1 MAKDLRVLVV
11 DDSAIYRS
19 LVQGCLREIDG
30 VECVG
35 AAHDGRDAIA
45 KVRELQPDV
54 VLLDVEMPVMSGV
67 EAIPELFETNADL
80 GIIMVSSL
88 TTKGADVTLE
98 ALQLGA
104 LDFVTK
110 PQVKAGEDGFAALR
124 DPLDRVIATF
134 RESRKHHGAAPQ
146 APAAA
151 RKKGKTPI
159 VDAVAI
165 GVSTGGPS
173 ALSELIPSL
182 PGDLRVPVL
191 VVQHMPARFTAS
203 LAESLDRKSKL
214 RVAEAQDGQ
223 ILRAAEV
230 LIAPGGHHLTVAG
243 SDAEP
248 HVLFRDDDPV
258 NSFRPSVDVLFR
270 SLRVAFEGR
279 VLCAVMT
286 GMGNDGY
293 QGVCEI
299 REAGGYCLAQD
310 QASCAVYGMPR
321 AVVEGGQADEVVALE
336 DLAKRIVEIVS
347 KR

>member
-1 MAKDLRVLVV
+1 MAEDLKVLVV

-35 AAHDGRDAIA
+35 AAHDGRDAIT
-45 KVRELQPDV
+45 KTRELRPDV

-67 EAIPELFETNADL
+67 EALPDLFEIDKDL
-80 GIIMVSSL
+80 GVIMVSSL
-88 TTKGADVTLE
+88 TTKGADVTME

-110 PQVKAGEDGFAALR
+110 PQVKAGEDGLAALR
-124 DPLDRVIATF
+124 DPLARVIATF
-134 RESRKHHGAAPQ
+134 RESRRHRDAAK
-146 APAAA
+146 APASRA
-151 RKKGKTPI
+151 RRGKAPV

-223 ILRAAEV
+223 VLRAAEV
-230 LIAPGGHHLTVAG
+230 LIAPGGEHMVIKG
-243 SDAEP
+243 GDAEP
-248 HVLFRDDDPV
+248 HVLLRSDDPV
-258 NSFRPSVDVLFR
+258 NSFRPSVDVLFQ
-270 SLRVAFEGR
+270 SLCTTFEGH
-279 VLCAVMT
+279 VLCVVMT
-286 GMGNDGY
+286 GMGNDGLL
-293 QGVCEI
+293 GVRDI
-299 REAGGYCLAQD
+299 RELGGYCLAQD

-321 AVVEGGQADEVVALE
+321 AVFEAGQADEVI
-336 DLAKRIVEIVS
+336 DLGDLSRRIAEIVS
-347 KR
+347 RR

>member
-1 MAKDLRVLVV
+1 MAEDLKVLVV

-19 LVQGCLREIDG
+19 LVRGCLREIDG

-35 AAHDGRDAIA
+35 AAHDGRDAIE
-45 KVRELQPDV
+45 KTRQLQPDV

-67 EAIPELFETNADL
+67 EALPELFELNKDL
-80 GIIMVSSL
+80 GVIMVSCL
-88 TTKGADVTLE
+88 TTVGADVTME

-124 DPLDRVIATF
+124 DPLARVIAAF
-134 RESRKHHGAAPQ
+134 RESRKHRDATR
-146 APAAA
+146 APAPRA
-151 RKKGKTPI
+151 KGSKVPV

-223 ILRAAEV
+223 VLRAAEV
-230 LIAPGGHHLTVAG
+230 LIAPGGEHMAIG
-243 SDAEP
+243 GGDAEP
-248 HVLFRDDDPV
+248 HVLLRSDDPV
-258 NSFRPSVDVLFR
+258 NSFRPSVDVLFQ
-270 SLRVAFEGR
+270 SLCTAFEGR
-279 VLCAVMT
+279 VLCVVMT
-286 GMGNDGY
+286 GMGNDGL
-293 QGVCEI
+293 QGVRAI
-299 REAGGYCLAQD
+299 RERGGYCLAQD

-321 AVVEGGQADEVVALE
+321 AVVEGGQADEVIDLE
-336 DLAKRIVEIVS
+336 DLARRIVEIVS
-347 KR
+347 RR